1 MVRSALSLL
10 LVAGLVAAAPVR
22 KAPADAA
29 SELEGKWVV
38 QEATLFGGIDQAQF
52 KDLVIVISWDRYSAR
67 TKPANEGR
75 IKVDDKARPKRLE
88 FEPQTID
95 GKPVTDR
102 KKGRWVYE
110 LDGDEL
116 RMASFP
122 DGEGGVPEKID
133 PADPKQMIWKAKR
146 AKD

>member
-10 LVAGLVAAAPVR
+10 LVAGLVAAAPLK

-29 SELEGKWVV
+29 SELEGRWVV

-52 KDLVIVISWDRYSAR
+52 KGLVIVIAGDRYLAQ

-75 IKVDDKARPKRLE
+75 FRVDDKARPKRLE

-95 GKPVTDR
+95 GKPVADQ

-116 RMASFP
+116 RMASLP
-122 DGEGGVPEKID
+122 SGDGAVPEKID

-146 AKD
+146 AKY